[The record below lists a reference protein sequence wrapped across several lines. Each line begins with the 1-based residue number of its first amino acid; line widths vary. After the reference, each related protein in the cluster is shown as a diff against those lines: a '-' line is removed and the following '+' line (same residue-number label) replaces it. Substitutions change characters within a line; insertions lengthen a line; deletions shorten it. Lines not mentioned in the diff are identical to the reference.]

1 VQYWEPAKW
10 VARLRD
16 RRTDHDPI
24 LLVTEM
30 EAGHFASPGRYEN
43 LKDTAR
49 EYAFVLAQLDLA
61 SSTARGSA
69 AP

>member
-1 VQYWEPAKW
+1 
-10 VARLRD
+10 
-16 RRTDHDPI
+16 
-24 LLVTEM
+24 M

-49 EYAFVLAQLDLA
+49 EYAFVLAQLGLVPTT
-61 SSTARGSA
+61 TARGSA